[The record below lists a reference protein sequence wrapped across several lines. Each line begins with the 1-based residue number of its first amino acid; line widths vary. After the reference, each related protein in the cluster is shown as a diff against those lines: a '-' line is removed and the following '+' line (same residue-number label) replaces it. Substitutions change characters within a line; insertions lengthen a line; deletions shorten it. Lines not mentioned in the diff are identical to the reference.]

1 MSLPR
6 LVPWVTLLF
15 CAGAMAAISDS
26 PGVPEVRV
34 EVARHGDSWTADFN
48 FDRPVAAWVFPRS
61 DLTSET
67 RRQWR
72 QQTWSVTTRGV
83 RLQRRGHYDVL
94 TAERGELPRR
104 VTVRFKPESEGLEG
118 DHAPALVFSDG
129 SVALFVAQFDC
140 FPMDTIRSVRA
151 LPRDLNNQLVPAAE
165 QKYIFRDAAGPV
177 LLDGR
182 RSAVA
187 ETTEKETYVLFGAAS
202 SVETPDMVGI
212 LDPQLP
218 AWIKDSLTRA
228 VPALIGRYT
237 QELGALRKFKPAIM
251 VSWEGATPGISSR
264 AGSTLRGLIAMR
276 YAGAGMLTETVE
288 ERHVGLWFIA
298 HEAAHFWL
306 GQTIGY
312 EYARDS
318 WITEGGAELLAF
330 RAVAEADPDYDPRIP
345 LNRAIEDCIRLTERH
360 GVESAGERGER
371 RAYYACGAVFALVAE
386 AASGRSFYKFARQ
399 LIDTNRADGIV
410 SRVEW
415 LTALNSVTRRPDL
428 GRDIGQL
435 LDKGHPDSGEFITDL
450 LARAGVNIET
460 DPSGIPR
467 LR

>member
-26 PGVPEVRV
+26 PGVPKVRV
-34 EVARHGDSWTADFN
+34 EVQRHGDAWTADFN

-72 QQTWSVTTRGV
+72 QQTWSVATRGV

-104 VTVRFKPESEGLEG
+104 VTVRFKPDSEGWRRSP
-118 DHAPALVFSDG
+118 PALVFSDG

-140 FPMDTIRSVRA
+140 FPMDSIGAVRA
-151 LPRDLNNQLVPAAE
+151 LPRDLNNQLGARGGAEVRVP
-165 QKYIFRDAAGPV
+165 RCRGPGVAG
-177 LLDGR
+177 GR

-187 ETTEKETYVLFGAAS
+187 ETPERETYVLFGAAS
-202 SVETPDMVGI
+202 PVETPDMIGI

-251 VSWEGATPGISSR
+251 VSWEGATRGISSR

-276 YAGAGMLTETVE
+276 YAGAGMLRKPAKNDTWGCGSSHT
-288 ERHVGLWFIA
+288 R
-298 HEAAHFWL
+298 
-306 GQTIGY
+306 
-312 EYARDS
+312 
-318 WITEGGAELLAF
+318 
-330 RAVAEADPDYDPRIP
+330 PRI
-345 LNRAIEDCIRLTERH
+345 
-360 GVESAGERGER
+360 
-371 RAYYACGAVFALVAE
+371 
-386 AASGRSFYKFARQ
+386 SG
-399 LIDTNRADGIV
+399 
-410 SRVEW
+410 
-415 LTALNSVTRRPDL
+415 SVRP
-428 GRDIGQL
+428 
-435 LDKGHPDSGEFITDL
+435 
-450 LARAGVNIET
+450 
-460 DPSGIPR
+460 
-467 LR
+467 